1 MVDLQDEKNTYY
13 RPILF
18 VTDNATN
25 VEITGI
31 KFLNPPAWST
41 FMVRTKNVA
50 FDRCRFDAF
59 STNKN
64 LPKNTDGFDTLNVDG
79 FRVTNTE
86 IDVGDDCVS
95 PKPNTTN
102 IHIEN
107 VWCNNTHGV
116 SMGSIGQYPG
126 TLDYITNAYI
136 KNVTL
141 LNGQTGARLKAWA
154 GPNVGYGYIRN
165 ITYEDITIGNTDAPI
180 ILDQCYINIKPDICQ
195 KYPSKVNISDIRFIN
210 VRGTS
215 SGKRGNTVV
224 NLKCSPGA
232 ECKNI
237 VLKNVNIESPKG
249 KAVIVCDNIKGG
261 VGTPCVSSK
270 EAAAMKSGTT
280 KQERDS
286 DDSEGNDDDDS

>member
-1 MVDLQDEKNTYY
+1 LQDEKNTYY

-25 VEITGI
+25 VEVTGI
-31 KFLNPPAWST
+31 KFLNSPVWNT
-41 FMVRTKNVA
+41 FMVRSKNVA

-64 LPKNTDGFDTLNVDG
+64 RPKNTDGFDTLNVDG

-165 ITYEDITIGNTDAPI
+165 ITYEDITIRNTDQPI
-180 ILDQCYINIKPDICQ
+180 VLDQCYINIKPDICQ

-210 VRGTS
+210 IRGTS

-237 VLKNVNIESPKG
+237 ELKNVSIDSPKG
-249 KAVIVCDNIKGG
+249 KGVVVCDNINGG
-261 VGTPCVSSK
+261 IGAPCVSSA
-270 EAAAMKSGTT
+270 EAASMKNGNTKNERGT
-280 KQERDS
+280 EDS
-286 DDSEGNDDDDS
+286 EDNEEDGDDS

>member
-1 MVDLQDEKNTYY
+1 M
-13 RPILF
+13 
-18 VTDNATN
+18 
-25 VEITGI
+25 
-31 KFLNPPAWST
+31 
-41 FMVRTKNVA
+41 RTKNVA

-64 LPKNTDGFDTLNVDG
+64 LPKNTDGFDTFNVDG

-86 IDVGDDCVS
+86 IDVGDDCIS

-154 GPNVGYGYIRN
+154 GQNVGYGYIRN
-165 ITYEDITIGNTDAPI
+165 ITYKDIAIFNTDQPI
-180 ILDQCYINIKPDICQ
+180 VLDQCYIGVKPDVCK
-195 KYPSKVNISDIRFIN
+195 KYPSKVNISDITFTNI
-210 VRGTS
+210 RGTS
-215 SGKRGNTVV
+215 SGKKGSTVV

-237 VLKNVNIESPKG
+237 QLTNVNIDSPRGKG
-249 KAVIVCDNIKGG
+249 VVVCDNIKGG
-261 VGTPCVSSK
+261 IGMPCVSTTDASNQK
-270 EAAAMKSGTT
+270 NGGT
-280 KQERDS
+280 KNGGAKNERGDNGEDEEDGEDS
-286 DDSEGNDDDDS
+286 DSR

>member
-1 MVDLQDEKNTYY
+1 
-13 RPILF
+13 
-18 VTDNATN
+18 
-25 VEITGI
+25 
-31 KFLNPPAWST
+31 
-41 FMVRTKNVA
+41 MVRTKNVA

-86 IDVGDDCVS
+86 IDVGDDCIS

-141 LNGQTGARLKAWA
+141 LNGQTGARIKAWA
-154 GPNVGYGYIRN
+154 GPNVGYGYVRN
-165 ITYEDITIGNTDAPI
+165 ITYEDITIGNTDQPI
-180 ILDQCYINIKPDICQ
+180 VLDQCYINIKPDVCK
-195 KYPSKVNISDIRFIN
+195 KYPSKVNISDIHFIN
-210 VRGTS
+210 VHGTS
-215 SGKRGNTVV
+215 SGKRGSDVVV

-237 VLKNVNIESPKG
+237 EMKNISINSPKG
-249 KAVIVCDNIKGG
+249 RGIVVCDNIKGG
-261 VGTPCVSSK
+261 VGIPCVSSA
-270 EAAAMKSGTT
+270 EAASMKNGNT
-280 KQERDS
+280 KQEREAEAL
-286 DDSEGNDDDDS
+286 DDNEEDDDS